1 MRKDRRFFVGL
12 IGVAA
17 VVIYL
22 VWTGIAATMTYAV
35 TPAELFA
42 NLELN
47 PEDSGRGI
55 RVSGHVL
62 PGSHSQASGELKHQF
77 IVVDPTDES
86 IRIVVEFPHP
96 LPDTFSDDQAMLTEV
111 VMEGRLRE
119 DGIFEATEV
128 LTKCGS
134 RYEAVPEAPGS
145 EVPSAGSPGAL
156 PDQRIAST
164 EGKVDG

>member
-12 IGVAA
+12 VGVAA
-17 VVIYL
+17 VVTYL
-22 VWTGIAATMTYAV
+22 VWTGIASTMTYYV

-42 NLELN
+42 NIQAN
-47 PEDSGRGI
+47 PQFAAQGI

-77 IVVDPTDES
+77 VVVDPTDES
-86 IRIVVEFPHP
+86 IQIVVEFPHP

-111 VMEGRLRE
+111 VMEGRIRE
-119 DGIFEATEV
+119 DGVFEATEV

-134 RYEAVPEAPGS
+134 RYEAVPEAPTAQAPD
-145 EVPSAGSPGAL
+145 VQTAPALGAV
-156 PDQRIAST
+156 
-164 EGKVDG
+164 EGGVDG

>member
-1 MRKDRRFFVGL
+1 MRKDRRFLIGL
-12 IGVAA
+12 VGVAA
-17 VVIYL
+17 VVTYL
-22 VWTGIAATMTYAV
+22 VWTGVASTMTFYV

-42 NLELN
+42 NIATD
-47 PEDSGRGI
+47 PDFAAGGV

-62 PGSHSQASGELKHQF
+62 PGSHSQASGEIKHQF
-77 IVVDPTDES
+77 IVVDPEDES

-111 VMEGRLRE
+111 VMQGRMRE

-145 EVPSAGSPGAL
+145 EAPSAGAPTVSPDG
-156 PDQRIAST
+156 RVASV
-164 EGKVDG
+164 EGGVDG

>member
-1 MRKDRRFFVGL
+1 MRKDRRFFIGLVGV
-12 IGVAA
+12 GA
-17 VVIYL
+17 VVTYL
-22 VWTGIAATMTYAV
+22 VWTGILSTMTYEY

-42 NLELN
+42 NLETN
-47 PEDSGRGI
+47 REFASRGI

-86 IRIVVEFPHP
+86 IQIVVEFPHP

-111 VMEGRLRE
+111 AMWGQLRE

-145 EVPSAGSPGAL
+145 EAPSAGSPGAL

-164 EGKVDG
+164 EGRVDG